1 MRSEAR
7 AEAAIA
13 LLSIALSAWF
23 LAEGST
29 LKPGVFEPIG
39 PGAVPMGVAAVTLVL
54 AVLVLLA
61 RMRQSRSPAAGS
73 SSAEDWPLTLGVG
86 AMTLGYCAVLHF
98 GVLRYGLVTAVYLAL
113 VIVVM
118 APQRRTALPWA
129 AGIGLVTGFGLD
141 AIFRH
146 LLVADLP

>member
-1 MRSEAR
+1 MRSQAR

-13 LLSIALSAWF
+13 LLSIVLSAWF

-54 AVLVLLA
+54 AVFVLLA
-61 RMRQSRSPAAGS
+61 RMRQSRSTVEGVAAG
-73 SSAEDWPLTLGVG
+73 EDWPLTWGVS
-86 AMTLGYCAVLHF
+86 AVTLGYCVVLHL
-98 GVLRYGLVTAVYLAL
+98 GVLRYGLVTALYLVA
-113 VIVVM
+113 VIVSM
-118 APQRRTALPWA
+118 APQRRAALPWA
-129 AGIGLVTGFGLD
+129 ASIGLVTGVGLD
-141 AIFRH
+141 IIFRY